1 MPFLSAFS
9 LHFCLWP
16 CLVFW
21 ISFLLSLVGAEIK
34 ESVAIFVTQHTA
46 FHFITC
52 VSRIYKWHPL
62 LPHVEQACLHL
73 LFSLV
78 VDGV

>member
-1 MPFLSAFS
+1 MKPDDVLSVYLLPALLSVAMFS
-9 LHFCLWP
+9 LCL
-16 CLVFW
+16 LVMALPW

-52 VSRIYKWHPL
+52 VSRIYK
-62 LPHVEQACLHL
+62 
-73 LFSLV
+73 
-78 VDGV
+78 